1 MFDQGFLSFQHCFLY
16 FKENSSQKMQEAL
29 DTSKLNFNQDS
40 LLLLNLSLAI
50 IMFGVA
56 LDLKSTDFRYIFQ
69 NPKSFGLGILS
80 QFFFLPLLTLI
91 LVNIINPP
99 PSVALGMFLV
109 AACPGGNVSNF
120 MTHLAK
126 GNTALSVSLTAFST
140 AFSIFLT
147 PFNFALWAGFYGPSA
162 NLLKEISLSYFE
174 VFQTVALILGLPL
187 MIGMY
192 INSRYPIWASKA
204 TSILKPLSIL
214 IFAGF
219 VIIAFIGNYDLF
231 LKFIGLIFLWVL
243 AHNFVALFSGFS
255 LAKIGGLNL
264 ADTKT
269 LTIETGIQNSGLA
282 LVLIFTYFEGLGGMA
297 IIAAWWGIWHI
308 ISGMTISSIWMRFS
322 SSEIPSFS
330 EK

>member
-1 MFDQGFLSFQHCFLY
+1 MI
-16 FKENSSQKMQEAL
+16 EAL
-29 DTSKLNFNQDS
+29 DNSTLNFNQDS
-40 LLLLNLSLAI
+40 LFLLNISLAI

-56 LDLKSTDFRYIFQ
+56 LDLKGADFRYIFQ

-80 QFFFLPLLTLI
+80 QFFMLPLLTLI
-91 LVNIINPP
+91 FINIIQPP

-147 PFNFALWAGFYGPSA
+147 PFNFALWAGFYEPTA
-162 NLLKEISLSYFE
+162 TMLKEISLSYFE

-187 MIGMY
+187 MVGMY
-192 INSRYPIWASKA
+192 INGRYPNWAHKA
-204 TSILKPLSIL
+204 TKILKPLSIL
-214 IFAGF
+214 IFSSF
-219 VIIAFIGNYDLF
+219 VVIAFIGNYNLF

-243 AHNFVALFSGFS
+243 GHNFIALFSGYS
-255 LAKIGGLNL
+255 LSKIGNLSL

-282 LVLIFTYFEGLGGMA
+282 LVLIFTYFDGLGGMA

-308 ISGMTISSIWMRFS
+308 ISGMGIATIWKNFS
-322 SSEIPSFS
+322 KTLIHSFS
-330 EK
+330 QE

>member
-1 MFDQGFLSFQHCFLY
+1 MI
-16 FKENSSQKMQEAL
+16 EEL
-29 DTSKLNFNQDS
+29 DTSTLNFNQDS
-40 LLLLNLSLAI
+40 LLLLNISLAI

-56 LDLKSTDFRYIFQ
+56 LDLKGSDFRYIFQ

-80 QFFFLPLLTLI
+80 QFFMLPLLTLVFI
-91 LVNIINPP
+91 SFIQPP

-147 PFNFALWAGFYGPSA
+147 PFNFALWAGFYEPTA
-162 NLLKEISLSYFE
+162 TMLKEISLSYFE

-187 MIGMY
+187 MVGMY
-192 INSRYPIWASKA
+192 INGRYPNWAQKA
-204 TSILKPLSIL
+204 TKILKPLSIL

-219 VIIAFIGNYDLF
+219 VVVAFIGNYNLF

-243 AHNFVALFSGFS
+243 GHNFIALFSGYS
-255 LAKIGGLNL
+255 LSKIGKLSL

-282 LVLIFTYFEGLGGMA
+282 LVLIFTYFDGLGGMA

-308 ISGMTISSIWMRFS
+308 ISGMGIATIWKNFYKPLIH
-322 SSEIPSFS
+322 SFS
-330 EK
+330 QE